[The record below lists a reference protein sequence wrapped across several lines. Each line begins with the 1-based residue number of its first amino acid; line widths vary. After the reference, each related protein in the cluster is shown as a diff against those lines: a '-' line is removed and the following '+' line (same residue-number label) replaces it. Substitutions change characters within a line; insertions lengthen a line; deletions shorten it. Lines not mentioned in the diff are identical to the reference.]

1 MPRPGSAMACPDAAI
16 VTTMGNVGGA
26 ITSG

>member
-1 MPRPGSAMACPDAAI
+1 MPRPGSEMACPDAAI
-16 VTTMGNVGGA
+16 VTTIGNVGGA